1 MLHSRLTDRALAQRT
16 REGDE
21 RAFAVLVGRHR
32 DTLVRF
38 VSRRARPELAEDAV
52 QEALASAHAALQDG
66 RVPSDV
72 RAWLHTIAWRRALDL
87 LRGERLA
94 APLDEVLLASPADGP
109 ADAAM
114 RRDEF
119 AGVVRAW
126 ADLPERQRA
135 ALVLSVL
142 EGRSVDDI
150 ATALDVSG
158 GAAKAVVSRARRT
171 LAERIASAEADCD
184 SVREHVVVAATR
196 GVRLSA
202 HATRHVQG
210 CTGCSRLHRELR
222 RQRRYAAVLFLPT
235 ALAVRFETR
244 FGALRDRLRD
254 IVLLPSA
261 EPQVSSVAKLCAVAC
276 AGTLAGTPTALVAT
290 APVVAPEVR
299 PAKTERREPDRS
311 AARPQTD
318 SARQAPATA
327 PAVVP
332 AAAPA
337 PESSAVPVR
346 AQSTPRTVQ
355 RVSRDQ
361 VAPARRLLVA
371 AGATDAP
378 PASTPAGATG
388 PLTEEVTEEGGT
400 TVLRVAPTE
409 AITGPTAPAAGSAP
423 PE

>member
-1 MLHSRLTDRALAQRT
+1 M
-16 REGDE
+16 
-21 RAFAVLVGRHR
+21 
-32 DTLVRF
+32 
-38 VSRRARPELAEDAV
+38 
-52 QEALASAHAALQDG
+52 
-66 RVPSDV
+66 
-72 RAWLHTIAWRRALDL
+72 
-87 LRGERLA
+87 
-94 APLDEVLLASPADGP
+94 
-109 ADAAM
+109 
-114 RRDEF
+114 
-119 AGVVRAW
+119 
-126 ADLPERQRA
+126 
-135 ALVLSVL
+135 
-142 EGRSVDDI
+142 
-150 ATALDVSG
+150 
-158 GAAKAVVSRARRT
+158 
-171 LAERIASAEADCD
+171 
-184 SVREHVVVAATR
+184 
-196 GVRLSA
+196 
-202 HATRHVQG
+202 
-210 CTGCSRLHRELR
+210 
-222 RQRRYAAVLFLPT
+222 LFLPT

-318 SARQAPATA
+318 SARQAPATG
-327 PAVVP
+327 PAVTT

-337 PESSAVPVR
+337 PESSAVPAR
-346 AQSTPRTVQ
+346 ARSTPRTVQ

-378 PASTPAGATG
+378 SASTPAGATG

-409 AITGPTAPAAGSAP
+409 AITEPTTPAAGSAP